1 MKVCYNKHILN
12 PYPLKNM
19 TLSETTSFTDEELAK
34 EQFDELLEDGH
45 DKEEMEEFIET
56 HGHRNFALYYEDY
69 TRMVEEYNQDTVD
82 SFLEVFDMMDVEHL
96 EDAYMGHYE
105 SGAKFAE
112 DTVTDGGYIQ
122 TDLPYWIAIDWEETW
137 ENLSYDYTESNG
149 YIFSNNW

>member
-1 MKVCYNKHILN
+1 M
-12 PYPLKNM
+12 
-19 TLSETTSFTDEELAK
+19 ETTTFTDQELAQ
-34 EQFDELLEDGH
+34 ERFDELLEEGNDS
-45 DKEEMEEFIET
+45 DEMKEFIET
-56 HGHRNFALYYEDY
+56 HGHKDFALYYEDY
-69 TRMVEEYNQDTVD
+69 ARMVDQYDQDTVD

-122 TDLPYWIAIDWEETW
+122 GDLPYWIAIDWEETW